1 MAHPN
6 ISQAKTIKI
15 INNYLK
21 YHNLPFKWNETGIC
35 NGLAAVHAQYVLQG
49 KEDIFLKM
57 LQKISSMSEGD
68 FKASMNHDSPD
79 EDLDHFISQVVLA
92 YDPGLFDKK
101 ISQRDSFKALN
112 IDSKPLDS
120 DFILPLITS
129 EENWASIL
137 KDMDLQ
143 KGEVL
148 KINSPNHSISIHRLN
163 GEYIAFDPNYP
174 EGIKRF
180 RTEEEL
186 MTELR
191 TNVFRFQDKNMALTF
206 TRITRSGFQHSS
218 SFEQPKPEDYARKYL
233 DVNAIA
239 SYSEKTIN
247 NATFIAAYGNEALMQ
262 LYFKKDK
269 DLTASVLME
278 LGYEAIRDNNNSE
291 TLGSIITQLNSC
303 SETTIQERK
312 DKKTAF
318 RNLILLS
325 ILNGRQELFNKLIE
339 NDFGLNVFQHIDDS
353 ILMELASRGGDKELL
368 IQILAKIKSSPCQGS
383 IEESEDE
390 LTSEIEDTEEF
401 DEETEETEE
410 YDQKTEDVEEL
421 HLDEEDVQVGS
432 LADFLG
438 EDYIQTAEEDVQVG
452 SLADFLGDDY
462 IQTAEPEPSPLAKI
476 ILQKNKKGEDAIML
490 AIKGQSP
497 DCLRVLFK
505 QLKEEGYNLS
515 EEKLQDYLELAICT
529 NNVHMVDEI
538 FHKKNSEEI
547 KSLVDGISLSSEQ
560 VQKMNIHLLKTLERN
575 GMVFDNNSQN
585 IMTEKANQ
593 KMSHIE
599 ILGVKLVKF
608 VEYIKSVFTFTCSPK
623 EEDVANLGYPH
634 KIKNAPCDNL
644 TSKFNSFKQKHQEH
658 TTEQESKKEAELDN
672 TSPIIQAN

>member
-163 GEYIAFDPNYP
+163 GEYIAFDPNYQ

-438 EDYIQTAEEDVQVG
+438 
-452 SLADFLGDDY
+452 DDY